1 MLDLTM
7 WSVWTLLCPL
17 YSALCTIKYYMF
29 TRVHQEHVD
38 IDRAINLLYLDII
51 RGVSMPYQMTIIKM
65 LMRS

>member
-7 WSVWTLLCPL
+7 WSVWSLLCPL
-17 YSALCTIKYYMF
+17 YSALCTMF
-29 TRVHQEHVD
+29 THVHQEHVD